1 MRERNLQANMETWL
15 CRKSYYKTTDIYLSR
30 LLEFCKRSLI
40 WPESNRKIKNL
51 TENNCIIAFNY
62 SRTTLVCFRHHNPDP
77 DFSQVPINSDSFNEI
92 PDCEVYYVS
101 ISLQT
106 KNGTHISIPFREEYP
121 GKCQFHDITS
131 GSIWLLL
138 SCVIF
143 TSETR
148 SKKKMLPYI
157 GRWSSALIFRTC
169 QSSQALL
176 RFVGDQV
183 FANRQPLSHG
193 RKIESFL
200 NNVSISFAIVTDGL
214 HYPILPV
221 QTFSVRLRHV
231 TTTKSNQSLCYKNNK
246 NFPW

>member
-1 MRERNLQANMETWL
+1 METWL

-131 GSIWLLL
+131 GSIWLLS

-148 SKKKMLPYI
+148 SKKKKCCHILEGEAQP
-157 GRWSSALIFRTC
+157 SFSALVRVRKHYSVLWVIRYL
-169 QSSQALL
+169 QI
-176 RFVGDQV
+176 D
-183 FANRQPLSHG
+183 SH
-193 RKIESFL
+193 
-200 NNVSISFAIVTDGL
+200 
-214 HYPILPV
+214 
-221 QTFSVRLRHV
+221 
-231 TTTKSNQSLCYKNNK
+231 
-246 NFPW
+246 FPMDAKLKAF